1 MPAEQPGG
9 DPVFV
14 FDAGA
19 FIAWERNDEHVRELV
34 ALALTGAIDV
44 HTSSAVIAQVW
55 RGGPRHARLARLLG
69 GDAITEAS
77 LDPTTARQIG
87 LLAAETGSSDIVD
100 GHVALLAR
108 RRSARVLTSD
118 PQDIA
123 TWGIPGDAIITC

>member
-1 MPAEQPGG
+1 MPTERPG
-9 DPVFV
+9 DAPLVI

-19 FIAWERNDEHVRELV
+19 FIAWERNDEGVRELV
-34 ALALTGAIDV
+34 ALALSGAIGV

-69 GDAITEAS
+69 GDAITEQA

-87 LLAAETGSSDIVD
+87 LLAAETGGGDIVD

-108 RRSARVLTSD
+108 RREAKVVTPD
-118 PQDIA
+118 PHDLA
-123 TWGIPGDAIITC
+123 TWGLPADAIISC